1 MKKTSLCILLSIAA
15 ALIGT
20 APANATLYDTNTATY
35 GLGDYVTLSGASG
48 NFTVAGTYTINTVI
62 FAGADYP
69 KSLGSTFEGDF
80 SGNTL
85 TVTGVGL
92 FPYLVHW
99 KLEEGV
105 TDTLTVGGNSFDIG
119 GFKNPLHP
127 PLLTVGMRATP
138 TSILETESSPPPGAG
153 PPPSPPAPMVLG
165 LSCP

>member
-119 GFKNPLHP
+119 GFYITLFS
-127 PLLTVGMRATP
+127 LLFNILICDTP
-138 TSILETESSPPPGAG
+138 TSIPYAKHSSP
-153 PPPSPPAPMVLG
+153 
-165 LSCP
+165 